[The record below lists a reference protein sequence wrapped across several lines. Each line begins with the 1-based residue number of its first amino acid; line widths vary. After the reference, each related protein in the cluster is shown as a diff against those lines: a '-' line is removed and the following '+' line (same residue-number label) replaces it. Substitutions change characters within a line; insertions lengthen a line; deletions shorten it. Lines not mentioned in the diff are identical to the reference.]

1 MVGFQ
6 GQITMVI
13 PSENTVLVTM
23 GRNGGSKFG
32 EGSRGIARGLA
43 YAAFPALGLTYDG
56 QPLQPENEVE
66 TDWSQYTAEM
76 GL

>member
-23 GRNGGSKFG
+23 GRNGGGKFG
-32 EGSRGIARGLA
+32 AGSRGIARGLA
-43 YAAFPALGLTYDG
+43 YGAFPALGLTYDG
-56 QPLQPENEVE
+56 EPLESEVE
-66 TDWSQYTAEM
+66 TDWSKYTGEI
-76 GL
+76 GI